1 VRRINMIRNAYI
13 RKTEKRLERLTGEID
28 SAKSAAGEIATEA
41 RSVFGQQVD
50 GIRGKAE
57 TVRKRI
63 REVRAAEASD
73 WGWLKK
79 GVEEA
84 LDDLKR
90 SVDTT
95 VQWLRKTGSDRR

>member
-1 VRRINMIRNAYI
+1 MSMIRNAYI
-13 RKTEKRLERLTGEID
+13 RKIENRLERLTGEID
-28 SAKSAAGEIATEA
+28 SAKSTTGDIAAEA
-41 RSVFGQQVD
+41 RSVFSQQVD
-50 GIRGKAE
+50 GIRGKTE

-73 WGWLKK
+73 WGRLKE

-90 SVDTT
+90 SVDST
-95 VQWLRKTGSDRR
+95 VQWLRKTGSDKR

>member
-1 VRRINMIRNAYI
+1 MDMIRNAYI
-13 RKTEKRLERLTGEID
+13 RKIERRLEGLTGEID
-28 SAKSAAGEIATEA
+28 SVKTTAGEIAAEA
-41 RSVFGQQVD
+41 RSVFNQQVD

-57 TVRKRI
+57 IVRRRI

-73 WGWLKK
+73 WGLLKK

-95 VQWLRKTGSDRR
+95 IQWLRKTGSDRR